1 MRFARAA
8 IVLGFLLIAGPVA
21 AWGPISH
28 QVFGCRALAAHD
40 ASCFE
45 TPSRRS
51 FVVGQSAPDAFKLN
65 LEDGRLL
72 HRFDYATFQLRYAES
87 HPEAS
92 SPKFDALAYSRGFGA
107 HLAQDYVGHRP
118 NGYLPDRVGA
128 TKDHL
133 HEFATDTFLANSLPG
148 GYRSQYFSDL
158 GDAAVQFSQASIRA
172 YGQQID
178 QTGLANATHQ
188 DVAKAMVRF
197 DRLEMGEQGATRL
210 NPVDEQEMT
219 ALDPDG
225 ASSFSEAQDHL
236 ERAAACS
243 IEAGQIWQQS
253 LRDPTRSAAAGTRAV
268 QVAVKALFDEKRCQA
283 QSTQESKFP

>member
-1 MRFARAA
+1 MPFARAA
-8 IVLGFLLIAGPVA
+8 IVLGFLLIAVPVK

-45 TPSRRS
+45 TRSRRS
-51 FVVGQSAPDAFKLN
+51 LVVGQSAPDAFKLN
-65 LEDGRLL
+65 LEDGQLL
-72 HRFDYATFQLRYAES
+72 HSFDYAAFQLRYAET

-118 NGYLPDRVGA
+118 NGYLPGRVGP

-133 HEFATDTFLANSLPG
+133 HEFATDTFLANSFPG

-158 GDAAVQFSQASIRA
+158 GESAVQFSHASIQA
-172 YGQQID
+172 YGKQID
-178 QTGLANATHQ
+178 QSSLAKATHQ

-197 DRLEMGEQGATRL
+197 DRLEMGEQAATRL
-210 NPVDEQEMT
+210 NPLYEQEMT
-219 ALDPDG
+219 ALDADG
-225 ASSFSEAQDHL
+225 ASDFSQAQAHL
-236 ERAAACS
+236 ESAAACS
-243 IEAGQIWQQS
+243 IEAGQIWQKS
-253 LRDPTRSAAAGTRAV
+253 LLDPTRSAADGARAV
-268 QVAVKALFDEKRCQA
+268 QDAVKALFDEKRCQA
-283 QSTQESKFP
+283 QGSQESGAP